1 MVKKTRK
8 SLIHLKS
15 SVSGKIPTAEQLNY
29 GEIAINYAKDSEA
42 IFFKNS
48 ENNVVEVK
56 TNSAVVE
63 ELNTKQDKTD
73 NALATTAKTV
83 TGAINEIN
91 TKVSNIPTVNDPKVS
106 IKMNGVEKGSFT
118 LNQASA
124 GEVDLGTVLT
134 EHQSL
139 KTINGETITGSG
151 DISVKGDTVK
161 CRIDQST
168 MVSGGDGTQ
177 ENPYVFKM
185 SLEDVKKY
193 KDCDFVEIY
202 DSSSNTSV
210 YSFYRTMTGIFYTP
224 FIPDVYSGCLAGAF
238 IGDESPTAEQI
249 GFAFYSLHIS
259 DEVESGGTALVS
271 SRAVYYALQAKQD
284 KLTSGTNIKTINS
297 QSLLGSGDITIKSES
312 DVVKC
317 RINITSQTKNENNS
331 IFYKLPLA
339 DVLKYKEK
347 CDIVE
352 IYGELENGSI
362 EVQFELFRTYTGY
375 FCSPLM
381 PGGGDG
387 MAFGAF
393 NGNSSTTD
401 ENEIGFNFIS
411 FSFADVPLESN
422 NGSLIASGTVYTAL
436 QAKQDKL
443 TSGTNIKTIN
453 NQSIL
458 GSGNVDI
465 SAPIYVVPMIMS
477 TDGYPIPD
485 SSKIDTNKLSVYMKS
500 GYTVIGKPVDSSAPI
515 VSFITGN
522 NGYHYHYF
530 DEKKGMM
537 VIRVYGNN
545 LSQHEIEYN
554 YQFAAPQDS
563 GSTGV
568 CGGVPV
574 PTYDDKEKFLKG
586 DGTWSEVKTI
596 DGESLIGSGDI
607 KIKNNDYY
615 LPVSAF
621 SGQTAVTQD
630 VLDAI
635 VDVRNSQGRK
645 HLYIYDES
653 KTKGAVAE
661 ASVANYAGEWRYFV
675 SWMAHYG
682 FARNTIWVY
691 LIEPSTKAVTD
702 QSFSLEKFIGA
713 TTSAS
718 GREGIIPAPTTADT
732 KSFLCGNGKWEKV
745 SGGSSAFNVGPL
757 INDGSGKIT
766 EANYNALK
774 QHIQNGDAL
783 YYAHSDESETWT
795 TNVSATIVSGGTT
808 AETICLFL
816 DDSMSVSGW
825 DPSKALSSFHTTYT
839 ANMGM
844 IYQIKKSDL
853 SADLGGYIYHQPM
866 LQNGVNIKKINGQDL
881 ILGTPDMNGEANLEI
896 ASTFPLD
903 PNNFKFSEL
912 VEATLSYKTIVL
924 KNFLYFSYSQS
935 LAAMPL
941 TADGAEA
948 TTVSDTK
955 SVYCTFMYLNT
966 MNNKPYANTFGIKFT
981 GDNKW
986 EEVPNTSG
994 PLMYN
999 SDYKVDTSMSDT
1011 STNPVQNKVIK
1022 AYIDELVGNLTAQ
1035 LAQI

>member
-106 IKMNGVEKGSFT
+106 IKMNGAEKGSFT

-139 KTINGETITGSG
+139 KTINGETITGSGDISVKGDAVKCRIRLSARVPDVGDGSINNPWFFKLPLADVKKYTKECDIVEIYEPEYENTQEYITYSLYRTFTGYFCSAFEPSGSGYFVGLFNGDDTSAENKIGFAFGMVQTAAEVESDNDGPVSSKAVYNALQTKQDKLTSGTNIKTINNQSLLGSG

-210 YSFYRTMTGIFYTP
+210 YSFYRIMTGIFYTP

-238 IGDESPTAEQI
+238 IGDESSTAEQI
-249 GFAFYSLHIS
+249 GFAFYSLHIL
-259 DEVESGGTALVS
+259 DEVESGDTALVS
-271 SRAVYYALQAKQD
+271 SRAVYNALQ
-284 KLTSGTNIKTINS
+284 T
-297 QSLLGSGDITIKSES
+297 
-312 DVVKC
+312 
-317 RINITSQTKNENNS
+317 
-331 IFYKLPLA
+331 
-339 DVLKYKEK
+339 
-347 CDIVE
+347 
-352 IYGELENGSI
+352 
-362 EVQFELFRTYTGY
+362 
-375 FCSPLM
+375 
-381 PGGGDG
+381 
-387 MAFGAF
+387 
-393 NGNSSTTD
+393 
-401 ENEIGFNFIS
+401 
-411 FSFADVPLESN
+411 
-422 NGSLIASGTVYTAL
+422 
-436 QAKQDKL
+436 KQDKL

-574 PTYDDKEKFLKG
+574 PTYDDKEKMLKG

-635 VDVRNSQGRK
+635 VDVRNSQGKK

-653 KTKGAVAE
+653 TVLGAVAE
-661 ASVANYAGEWRYFV
+661 ASVANWSGTFRYFV
-675 SWMAHYG
+675 SWMAYYG
-682 FARNTIWVY
+682 SGYNTIWAY
-691 LIEPSTKAVTD
+691 QINSSSKKITES
-702 QSFSLEKFIGA
+702 SFNCASFRGA

-718 GREGIIPAPTTADT
+718 GRQGMVPAPTTADT
-732 KSFLCGNGKWEKV
+732 ESFLCGNGEWKKI
-745 SGGSSAFNVGPL
+745 SGGSSAP
-757 INDGSGKIT
+757 SIT
-766 EANYNALK
+766 
-774 QHIQNGDAL
+774 I
-783 YYAHSDESETWT
+783 
-795 TNVSATIVSGGTT
+795 
-808 AETICLFL
+808 
-816 DDSMSVSGW
+816 
-825 DPSKALSSFHTTYT
+825 
-839 ANMGM
+839 
-844 IYQIKKSDL
+844 
-853 SADLGGYIYHQPM
+853 
-866 LQNGVNIKKINGQDL
+866 
-881 ILGTPDMNGEANLEI
+881 
-896 ASTFPLD
+896 
-903 PNNFKFSEL
+903 
-912 VEATLSYKTIVL
+912 
-924 KNFLYFSYSQS
+924 
-935 LAAMPL
+935 
-941 TADGAEA
+941 
-948 TTVSDTK
+948 
-955 SVYCTFMYLNT
+955 
-966 MNNKPYANTFGIKFT
+966 
-981 GDNKW
+981 
-986 EEVPNTSG
+986 
-994 PLMYN
+994 
-999 SDYKVDTSMSDT
+999 DTSMSDT
-1011 STNPVQNKVIK
+1011 SINPVQNKVIK
-1022 AYIDELVGNLTAQ
+1022 AYIDGLVGNLAAR

>member
-106 IKMNGVEKGSFT
+106 IKMNGTEKGSFT

-124 GEVDLGTVLT
+124 GEVDLGTVIT
-134 EHQSL
+134 AHQDISGKVDKTLNAKAFEAITIRTTNSAEDKAANVAAIKAYVDNL
-139 KTINGETITGSG
+139 KTLGVDTTKILSIPVRMDIDTTGNLMYR
-151 DISVKGDTVK
+151 DIGNYFSLTG
-161 CRIDQST
+161 
-168 MVSGGDGTQ
+168 MVFGPNDLKIAYVDIGNDGHYSEFLKVYDDEQLKT
-177 ENPYVFKM
+177 
-185 SLEDVKKY
+185 SR
-193 KDCDFVEIY
+193 KD
-202 DSSSNTSV
+202 
-210 YSFYRTMTGIFYTP
+210 
-224 FIPDVYSGCLAGAF
+224 
-238 IGDESPTAEQI
+238 
-249 GFAFYSLHIS
+249 
-259 DEVESGGTALVS
+259 LVS
-271 SRAVYYALQAKQD
+271 AINEVNSLAKKKQD
-284 KLTSGTNIKTINS
+284 
-297 QSLLGSGDITIKSES
+297 
-312 DVVKC
+312 
-317 RINITSQTKNENNS
+317 
-331 IFYKLPLA
+331 A
-339 DVLKYKEK
+339 
-347 CDIVE
+347 
-352 IYGELENGSI
+352 
-362 EVQFELFRTYTGY
+362 
-375 FCSPLM
+375 
-381 PGGGDG
+381 
-387 MAFGAF
+387 
-393 NGNSSTTD
+393 
-401 ENEIGFNFIS
+401 
-411 FSFADVPLESN
+411 
-422 NGSLIASGTVYTAL
+422 
-436 QAKQDKL
+436 L

-465 SAPIYVVPMIMS
+465 SSPIYVVPMIMS

-574 PTYDDKEKFLKG
+574 PTYDDKEKMLKG

-645 HLYIYDES
+645 HLYIYDE
-653 KTKGAVAE
+653 TTAVGAVAE
-661 ASVANYAGEWRYFV
+661 ASVANWFGTYEYFV
-675 SWMAHYG
+675 SWMAYYG
-682 FARNTIWVY
+682 DGYNTIWAY
-691 LIEPSTKAVTD
+691 EIIGRSKGITD
-702 QSFSLEKFIGA
+702 VSFMVNKFKGA
-713 TTSAS
+713 TTHGS
-718 GREGIIPAPTTADT
+718 GHEGIVPAPTTADT
-732 KSFLCGNGKWEKV
+732 ESFLCGNGKWEKI

-757 INDGSGKIT
+757 VYNSTSSGKIT

-795 TNVSATIVSGGTT
+795 SNVSATIVSGGTT

-866 LQNGVNIKKINGQDL
+866 LQNGMNITKINGQDL
-881 ILGTPDMNGEANLEI
+881 ILDTPDMNGEANLEI
-896 ASTFPLD
+896 SGTFPLD

-1022 AYIDELVGNLTAQ
+1022 AYIDGLVGNVAAQ

>member
-106 IKMNGVEKGSFT
+106 IKMNGAEKGSFT

-224 FIPDVYSGCLAGAF
+224 FIPDVHSGCLAGAF
-238 IGDESPTAEQI
+238 IGDELSTAEQI

-271 SRAVYYALQAKQD
+271 SRAVYY
-284 KLTSGTNIKTINS
+284 
-297 QSLLGSGDITIKSES
+297 
-312 DVVKC
+312 
-317 RINITSQTKNENNS
+317 
-331 IFYKLPLA
+331 
-339 DVLKYKEK
+339 
-347 CDIVE
+347 
-352 IYGELENGSI
+352 
-362 EVQFELFRTYTGY
+362 
-375 FCSPLM
+375 
-381 PGGGDG
+381 
-387 MAFGAF
+387 
-393 NGNSSTTD
+393 
-401 ENEIGFNFIS
+401 
-411 FSFADVPLESN
+411 
-422 NGSLIASGTVYTAL
+422 AL

-485 SSKIDTNKLSVYMKS
+485 SSKIDTNKLSIYMKS

-574 PTYDDKEKFLKG
+574 PTYDDKEKMLKG

-645 HLYIYDES
+645 HLYIYDE
-653 KTKGAVAE
+653 TTAVGAVAE
-661 ASVANYAGEWRYFV
+661 ASVANWFGTYEYFV
-675 SWMAHYG
+675 SWMAYYG
-682 FARNTIWVY
+682 DGYNTIWAY
-691 LIEPSTKAVTD
+691 EIIGRSKGITD
-702 QSFSLEKFIGA
+702 VSFMVNKFKGA
-713 TTSAS
+713 TTHGS
-718 GREGIIPAPTTADT
+718 GHEGIVPAPTTADT
-732 KSFLCGNGKWEKV
+732 ESFLCGNGKWEKI
-745 SGGSSAFNVGPL
+745 SGGSSAFNVG
-757 INDGSGKIT
+757 
-766 EANYNALK
+766 
-774 QHIQNGDAL
+774 
-783 YYAHSDESETWT
+783 
-795 TNVSATIVSGGTT
+795 
-808 AETICLFL
+808 
-816 DDSMSVSGW
+816 
-825 DPSKALSSFHTTYT
+825 
-839 ANMGM
+839 
-844 IYQIKKSDL
+844 
-853 SADLGGYIYHQPM
+853 
-866 LQNGVNIKKINGQDL
+866 
-881 ILGTPDMNGEANLEI
+881 
-896 ASTFPLD
+896 TFVLD
-903 PNNFKFSEL
+903 PNNYKFSEL
-912 VEATLSYKTIVL
+912 VDAVFANKIIMLKDFLFFSHAYSVIAAPMDGDGSIV
-924 KNFLYFSYSQS
+924 
-935 LAAMPL
+935 
-941 TADGAEA
+941 
-948 TTVSDTK
+948 TTVAETK
-955 SVYCTFMYLNT
+955 DVYCAFIYIGATQGGQVT
-966 MNNKPYANTFGIKFT
+966 QVTAIKFT
-981 GDNKW
+981 GDNTW
-986 EEVPNTSG
+986 TAVPNSAGQLLCT
-994 PLMYN
+994 N
-999 SDYKVDTSMSDT
+999 DYKVDTSMSDT

-1022 AYIDELVGNLTAQ
+1022 AYIEGLVGNVAAQ

>member
-106 IKMNGVEKGSFT
+106 IKMNGAEKGSFT

-151 DISVKGDTVK
+151 DISVKG
-161 CRIDQST
+161 
-168 MVSGGDGTQ
+168 
-177 ENPYVFKM
+177 
-185 SLEDVKKY
+185 
-193 KDCDFVEIY
+193 
-202 DSSSNTSV
+202 
-210 YSFYRTMTGIFYTP
+210 
-224 FIPDVYSGCLAGAF
+224 
-238 IGDESPTAEQI
+238 
-249 GFAFYSLHIS
+249 
-259 DEVESGGTALVS
+259 
-271 SRAVYYALQAKQD
+271 
-284 KLTSGTNIKTINS
+284 
-297 QSLLGSGDITIKSES
+297 

-381 PGGGDG
+381 PGGGDS
-387 MAFGAF
+387 MAFGVF
-393 NGNSSTTD
+393 NGDSSTTD

-443 TSGTNIKTIN
+443 TSGTNI
-453 NQSIL
+453 
-458 GSGNVDI
+458 
-465 SAPIYVVPMIMS
+465 
-477 TDGYPIPD
+477 
-485 SSKIDTNKLSVYMKS
+485 
-500 GYTVIGKPVDSSAPI
+500 
-515 VSFITGN
+515 
-522 NGYHYHYF
+522 
-530 DEKKGMM
+530 
-537 VIRVYGNN
+537 
-545 LSQHEIEYN
+545 
-554 YQFAAPQDS
+554 
-563 GSTGV
+563 
-568 CGGVPV
+568 
-574 PTYDDKEKFLKG
+574 
-586 DGTWSEVKTI
+586 KTI

-653 KTKGAVAE
+653 KIKGAVAE

-675 SWMAHYG
+675 SWMAYYN

-691 LIEPSTKAVTD
+691 SIEPSTKAVTD

-718 GREGIIPAPTTADT
+718 GKEGIIPAPTTADT
-732 KSFLCGNGKWEKV
+732 ESFLCGNGKWEKV

-757 INDGSGKIT
+757 VNDGNGKIT

-783 YYAHSDESETWT
+783 YYAYSDEST
-795 TNVSATIVSGGTT
+795 TYTSSVSATIVSGGTT
-808 AETICLFL
+808 AETICLFV
-816 DDSMSVSGW
+816 DDSMSATGW
-825 DPSKALSSFHTTYT
+825 DPSEALSSFHTTYT
-839 ANMGM
+839 ANLGI

-866 LQNGVNIKKINGQDL
+866 LQNGMNITKINGQDL
-881 ILGTPDMNGEANLEI
+881 ILNTPDMNGEANLEI

-924 KNFLYFSYSQS
+924 KNFLYFSHLQS
-935 LAAMPL
+935 LVAMPL
-941 TADGAEA
+941 TANGAEA

-955 SVYCTFMYLNT
+955 FVYCTFMNLNPGD
-966 MNNKPYANTFGIKFT
+966 NKPDASTFGIKFT

-994 PLMYN
+994 QLMYN

-1022 AYIDELVGNLTAQ
+1022 AYIDELVGNVAAQ

>member
-151 DISVKGDTVK
+151 DI
-161 CRIDQST
+161 
-168 MVSGGDGTQ
+168 
-177 ENPYVFKM
+177 
-185 SLEDVKKY
+185 
-193 KDCDFVEIY
+193 
-202 DSSSNTSV
+202 
-210 YSFYRTMTGIFYTP
+210 
-224 FIPDVYSGCLAGAF
+224 
-238 IGDESPTAEQI
+238 
-249 GFAFYSLHIS
+249 
-259 DEVESGGTALVS
+259 
-271 SRAVYYALQAKQD
+271 
-284 KLTSGTNIKTINS
+284 
-297 QSLLGSGDITIKSES
+297 TIKSES

-387 MAFGAF
+387 MAFGMF
-393 NGNSSTTD
+393 NGDSSTTN

-411 FSFADVPLESN
+411 FFFADVPLESN

-443 TSGTNIKTIN
+443 TSGTNI
-453 NQSIL
+453 
-458 GSGNVDI
+458 
-465 SAPIYVVPMIMS
+465 
-477 TDGYPIPD
+477 
-485 SSKIDTNKLSVYMKS
+485 
-500 GYTVIGKPVDSSAPI
+500 
-515 VSFITGN
+515 
-522 NGYHYHYF
+522 
-530 DEKKGMM
+530 
-537 VIRVYGNN
+537 
-545 LSQHEIEYN
+545 
-554 YQFAAPQDS
+554 
-563 GSTGV
+563 
-568 CGGVPV
+568 
-574 PTYDDKEKFLKG
+574 
-586 DGTWSEVKTI
+586 KTI

-635 VDVRNSQGRK
+635 ADVRDSQGKK

-653 KTKGAVAE
+653 ADLGAVAE
-661 ASVANYAGEWRYFV
+661 ASVANFFGELRYYV
-675 SWMAHYG
+675 SWMSYYG
-682 FARNTIWVY
+682 DNYNTIWAYKINSGSKKITDVSFR
-691 LIEPSTKAVTD
+691 LSSFNGSTA
-702 QSFSLEKFIGA
+702 
-713 TTSAS
+713 SAS
-718 GREGIIPAPTTADT
+718 GRQGMVPAPTTADT
-732 KSFLCGNGKWEKV
+732 ESFLCGNGKWEKV

-757 INDGSGKIT
+757 VYNSTISGKIT

-795 TNVSATIVSGGTT
+795 SNVSATIVSGGTT

-825 DPSKALSSFHTTYT
+825 DPSKALSSFYTTYT
-839 ANMGM
+839 ANKGV
-844 IYQIKKSDL
+844 IYQVKKSDL

-866 LQNGVNIKKINGQDL
+866 LQNGVNITKINGQDL
-881 ILGTPDMNGEANLEI
+881 ILDTPDMNGEANLEI

-924 KNFLYFSYSQS
+924 KDFLYFSHLQS
-935 LAAMPL
+935 LVAMPL
-941 TADGAEA
+941 TANGAEA

-955 SVYCTFMYLNT
+955 FVYCTFMNLNPGD
-966 MNNKPYANTFGIKFT
+966 NKPDASTFGIKFT

-994 PLMYN
+994 QLMYN

-1022 AYIDELVGNLTAQ
+1022 AYIDELVGNVAAQ

>member
-151 DISVKGDTVK
+151 DI
-161 CRIDQST
+161 
-168 MVSGGDGTQ
+168 
-177 ENPYVFKM
+177 
-185 SLEDVKKY
+185 
-193 KDCDFVEIY
+193 
-202 DSSSNTSV
+202 
-210 YSFYRTMTGIFYTP
+210 
-224 FIPDVYSGCLAGAF
+224 
-238 IGDESPTAEQI
+238 
-249 GFAFYSLHIS
+249 
-259 DEVESGGTALVS
+259 
-271 SRAVYYALQAKQD
+271 
-284 KLTSGTNIKTINS
+284 
-297 QSLLGSGDITIKSES
+297 TIKSES

-387 MAFGAF
+387 MAFGVF
-393 NGNSSTTD
+393 NGDSSTTN

-411 FSFADVPLESN
+411 FFFADVPLESN

-574 PTYDDKEKFLKG
+574 PTYDDKEKMLKG

-645 HLYIYDES
+645 HLYIYDE
-653 KTKGAVAE
+653 TTAVGAVAE
-661 ASVANYAGEWRYFV
+661 ASVANWFGTHEYFV
-675 SWMAHYG
+675 SWMAYYG
-682 FARNTIWVY
+682 DGYNTIWAYEIIGRSKGIKDVSFR
-691 LIEPSTKAVTD
+691 LSSFEGSTA
-702 QSFSLEKFIGA
+702 
-713 TTSAS
+713 SAS
-718 GREGIIPAPTTADT
+718 GRQGMVPAPTTADT
-732 KSFLCGNGKWEKV
+732 ESVLCGNGEWKKI

-757 INDGSGKIT
+757 INDGNGKIT

-783 YYAHSDESETWT
+783 YYAHSDEST
-795 TNVSATIVSGGTT
+795 TYTSNVSATIVSGGTT
-808 AETICLFL
+808 AETICLFV
-816 DDSMSVSGW
+816 DDSMSAPGW

-839 ANMGM
+839 ANEGI
-844 IYQIKKSDL
+844 IYQIKKSNL

-866 LQNGVNIKKINGQDL
+866 LRNGVNIKKINGQDL

-896 ASTFPLD
+896 SGTFVLD
-903 PNNFKFSEL
+903 PNNYKFSEL

>member
-91 TKVSNIPTVNDPKVS
+91 TKVSNIPTVNNPKVS
-106 IKMNGVEKGSFT
+106 IKMNGAEKGSFT

-210 YSFYRTMTGIFYTP
+210 YSFYRTLTGIFYTP
-224 FIPDVYSGCLAGAF
+224 FIPDVSAGCLAGAF
-238 IGDESPTAEQI
+238 IGDETSTAEQI

-259 DEVESGGTALVS
+259 DEVESGDTALVS
-271 SRAVYYALQAKQD
+271 SRAVYYALQ
-284 KLTSGTNIKTINS
+284 T
-297 QSLLGSGDITIKSES
+297 
-312 DVVKC
+312 
-317 RINITSQTKNENNS
+317 
-331 IFYKLPLA
+331 
-339 DVLKYKEK
+339 
-347 CDIVE
+347 
-352 IYGELENGSI
+352 
-362 EVQFELFRTYTGY
+362 
-375 FCSPLM
+375 
-381 PGGGDG
+381 
-387 MAFGAF
+387 
-393 NGNSSTTD
+393 
-401 ENEIGFNFIS
+401 
-411 FSFADVPLESN
+411 
-422 NGSLIASGTVYTAL
+422 
-436 QAKQDKL
+436 KQDKL

-554 YQFAAPQDS
+554 YQFAAPQNS

-825 DPSKALSSFHTTYT
+825 DPSKALSSFDTTYT
-839 ANMGM
+839 ANLGM

-866 LQNGVNIKKINGQDL
+866 LQNGMNIKKINGQDL
-881 ILGTPDMNGEANLEI
+881 ILGTPDMNGGANLEI
-896 ASTFPLD
+896 SGTFPLD

>member
-91 TKVSNIPTVNDPKVS
+91 TKVNNIPTVNDPKVS
-106 IKMNGVEKGSFT
+106 IKMNGAEKGSFT

-202 DSSSNTSV
+202 DSLSNTSV

-224 FIPDVYSGCLAGAF
+224 FIPEVNGGCLGGTF
-238 IGDESPTAEQI
+238 IGNESSTAEQI

-259 DEVESGGTALVS
+259 DEVESSGTAPVS
-271 SRAVYYALQAKQD
+271 SQAVYYALQ
-284 KLTSGTNIKTINS
+284 T
-297 QSLLGSGDITIKSES
+297 
-312 DVVKC
+312 
-317 RINITSQTKNENNS
+317 
-331 IFYKLPLA
+331 
-339 DVLKYKEK
+339 
-347 CDIVE
+347 
-352 IYGELENGSI
+352 
-362 EVQFELFRTYTGY
+362 
-375 FCSPLM
+375 
-381 PGGGDG
+381 
-387 MAFGAF
+387 
-393 NGNSSTTD
+393 
-401 ENEIGFNFIS
+401 
-411 FSFADVPLESN
+411 
-422 NGSLIASGTVYTAL
+422 
-436 QAKQDKL
+436 KQDKL

-485 SSKIDTNKLSVYMKS
+485 SSKIDTNKLSIYMKS

-574 PTYDDKEKFLKG
+574 PTYDDKEKMLKG

-645 HLYIYDES
+645 HLYIYDE
-653 KTKGAVAE
+653 KTAVGAVAE
-661 ASVANYAGEWRYFV
+661 ASVANWFGTYEYFV
-675 SWMAHYG
+675 SWMAYYG
-682 FARNTIWVY
+682 DGYNTIWAY
-691 LIEPSTKAVTD
+691 EIIGRSKGITD
-702 QSFSLEKFIGA
+702 VSFMINKFKGA
-713 TTSAS
+713 TTYGS
-718 GREGIIPAPTTADT
+718 GHEGIVPAPTTADT
-732 KSFLCGNGKWEKV
+732 ESFLCGNGKWEKI

-757 INDGSGKIT
+757 VDNSTSSGKIT

-783 YYAHSDESETWT
+783 YYAHSDESETCT
-795 TNVSATIVSGGTT
+795 SNVSATIVSGGTT

-866 LQNGVNIKKINGQDL
+866 LQNGMNIKKINGQDL
-881 ILGTPDMNGEANLEI
+881 ILGTPDMKGEANLEI
-896 ASTFPLD
+896 SGTFVLD
-903 PNNFKFSEL
+903 PNNYKFSEL
-912 VEATLSYKTIVL
+912 VDAVFANKIIMLKDFLFFSHAYSVIAAPMDGDGSIV
-924 KNFLYFSYSQS
+924 
-935 LAAMPL
+935 
-941 TADGAEA
+941 
-948 TTVSDTK
+948 TTVAETK
-955 SVYCTFMYLNT
+955 DVYCAFIYIGATQGGQVT
-966 MNNKPYANTFGIKFT
+966 QVTAIKFT
-981 GDNKW
+981 GDNTW
-986 EEVPNTSG
+986 TAVPNSAGQLLCT
-994 PLMYN
+994 N
-999 SDYKVDTSMSDT
+999 DYKVDTSMSDT
-1011 STNPVQNKVIK
+1011 SINPVQNKVIK
-1022 AYIDELVGNLTAQ
+1022 AYIDGLVGNLAAQ

>member
-238 IGDESPTAEQI
+238 IGDESSTAEQI

-259 DEVESGGTALVS
+259 DEVESGDTALVS
-271 SRAVYYALQAKQD
+271 SRAVYY
-284 KLTSGTNIKTINS
+284 
-297 QSLLGSGDITIKSES
+297 
-312 DVVKC
+312 
-317 RINITSQTKNENNS
+317 
-331 IFYKLPLA
+331 
-339 DVLKYKEK
+339 
-347 CDIVE
+347 
-352 IYGELENGSI
+352 
-362 EVQFELFRTYTGY
+362 
-375 FCSPLM
+375 
-381 PGGGDG
+381 
-387 MAFGAF
+387 
-393 NGNSSTTD
+393 
-401 ENEIGFNFIS
+401 
-411 FSFADVPLESN
+411 
-422 NGSLIASGTVYTAL
+422 AL

-485 SSKIDTNKLSVYMKS
+485 SSKIDTNKLSIYMKS

-574 PTYDDKEKFLKG
+574 PTYDDKEKMLKG

-635 VDVRNSQGRK
+635 ADVRDSQGKK

-653 KTKGAVAE
+653 AALGAVAE
-661 ASVANYAGEWRYFV
+661 ASVANFFGKLSYYV
-675 SWMAHYG
+675 SWMSYYG
-682 FARNTIWVY
+682 DYYNTIWAYKINSGSKEITDVSFR
-691 LIEPSTKAVTD
+691 LSSFNGSTA
-702 QSFSLEKFIGA
+702 
-713 TTSAS
+713 SAS
-718 GREGIIPAPTTADT
+718 GRQGMVPAPTTADT
-732 KSFLCGNGKWEKV
+732 ESFLCGNGKWEKI
-745 SGGSSAFNVGPL
+745 SGGSSAFNVG
-757 INDGSGKIT
+757 
-766 EANYNALK
+766 
-774 QHIQNGDAL
+774 
-783 YYAHSDESETWT
+783 
-795 TNVSATIVSGGTT
+795 
-808 AETICLFL
+808 
-816 DDSMSVSGW
+816 
-825 DPSKALSSFHTTYT
+825 
-839 ANMGM
+839 
-844 IYQIKKSDL
+844 
-853 SADLGGYIYHQPM
+853 
-866 LQNGVNIKKINGQDL
+866 
-881 ILGTPDMNGEANLEI
+881 
-896 ASTFPLD
+896 TFVLD
-903 PNNFKFSEL
+903 PNNYKFSEL
-912 VEATLSYKTIVL
+912 VDAVFANKIIMLKDFLFFSHAYSVIAAPMDGDGSIV
-924 KNFLYFSYSQS
+924 
-935 LAAMPL
+935 
-941 TADGAEA
+941 
-948 TTVSDTK
+948 TTVAETK
-955 SVYCTFMYLNT
+955 DVYCAFIYIGATQGGQVT
-966 MNNKPYANTFGIKFT
+966 QVTAIKFT
-981 GDNKW
+981 GDNTW
-986 EEVPNTSG
+986 TAVPNSAGQLLCT
-994 PLMYN
+994 N
-999 SDYKVDTSMSDT
+999 DYKVDTSMSDT
-1011 STNPVQNKVIK
+1011 SINPVQNKVIK
-1022 AYIDELVGNLTAQ
+1022 AYIDGLVGNVAAQ

>member
-106 IKMNGVEKGSFT
+106 IKMNGTEKGSFT

-151 DISVKGDTVK
+151 DISVKGDAVK
-161 CRIDQST
+161 CRIYSSAKVPD
-168 MVSGGDGTQ
+168 VGDGSIN
-177 ENPYVFKM
+177 NPWF
-185 SLEDVKKY
+185 
-193 KDCDFVEIY
+193 F
-202 DSSSNTSV
+202 
-210 YSFYRTMTGIFYTP
+210 
-224 FIPDVYSGCLAGAF
+224 
-238 IGDESPTAEQI
+238 
-249 GFAFYSLHIS
+249 
-259 DEVESGGTALVS
+259 
-271 SRAVYYALQAKQD
+271 
-284 KLTSGTNIKTINS
+284 
-297 QSLLGSGDITIKSES
+297 
-312 DVVKC
+312 
-317 RINITSQTKNENNS
+317 
-331 IFYKLPLA
+331 KLPLA
-339 DVLKYKEK
+339 DVKKYMEE

-352 IYGELENGSI
+352 IYEPKYEGTKEYPTYSLY
-362 EVQFELFRTYTGY
+362 RTFTGY
-375 FCSPLM
+375 FCSAFDPL
-381 PGGGDG
+381 GSGYFVGL
-387 MAFGAF
+387 F
-393 NGNSSTTD
+393 NGDDTSA
-401 ENEIGFNFIS
+401 ENEIGFAFGMVQT
-411 FSFADVPLESN
+411 AAEVESN
-422 NGSLIASGTVYTAL
+422 NDGPVSSKAVYNAL
-436 QAKQDKL
+436 QTKQDKL

-485 SSKIDTNKLSVYMKS
+485 SSKIDTNKLSIYMKS

-574 PTYDDKEKFLKG
+574 PTYDDKEKMLKG

-635 VDVRNSQGRK
+635 ADVRDSQGKK
-645 HLYIYDES
+645 HLYIYDEE
-653 KTKGAVAE
+653 TAVGAVAE
-661 ASVANYAGEWRYFV
+661 ASVANFLGKVIYYV
-675 SWMAHYG
+675 SWMSYYG
-682 FARNTIWVY
+682 NYYNTIWAYQINSGSKKIKDVSFR
-691 LIEPSTKAVTD
+691 LSSFEGSTA
-702 QSFSLEKFIGA
+702 
-713 TTSAS
+713 SAS
-718 GREGIIPAPTTADT
+718 GKQGMVPASRYRVIP
-732 KSFLCGNGKWEKV
+732 LRKW
-745 SGGSSAFNVGPL
+745 
-757 INDGSGKIT
+757 
-766 EANYNALK
+766 
-774 QHIQNGDAL
+774 
-783 YYAHSDESETWT
+783 
-795 TNVSATIVSGGTT
+795 
-808 AETICLFL
+808 
-816 DDSMSVSGW
+816 
-825 DPSKALSSFHTTYT
+825 
-839 ANMGM
+839 
-844 IYQIKKSDL
+844 
-853 SADLGGYIYHQPM
+853 
-866 LQNGVNIKKINGQDL
+866 
-881 ILGTPDMNGEANLEI
+881 
-896 ASTFPLD
+896 
-903 PNNFKFSEL
+903 
-912 VEATLSYKTIVL
+912 
-924 KNFLYFSYSQS
+924 
-935 LAAMPL
+935 
-941 TADGAEA
+941 
-948 TTVSDTK
+948 
-955 SVYCTFMYLNT
+955 
-966 MNNKPYANTFGIKFT
+966 
-981 GDNKW
+981 
-986 EEVPNTSG
+986 
-994 PLMYN
+994 
-999 SDYKVDTSMSDT
+999 
-1011 STNPVQNKVIK
+1011 
-1022 AYIDELVGNLTAQ
+1022 
-1035 LAQI
+1035 

>member
-91 TKVSNIPTVNDPKVS
+91 TKVSNIPTVNNPKVS
-106 IKMNGVEKGSFT
+106 IKMNGAEKGSFT

-210 YSFYRTMTGIFYTP
+210 YSFYRTLTGIFYTP
-224 FIPDVYSGCLAGAF
+224 FIPDVSAGCLAGAF
-238 IGDESPTAEQI
+238 IGDETSTAEQI
-249 GFAFYSLHIS
+249 GFAFYSLHIL
-259 DEVESGGTALVS
+259 DEVESGDTALVS
-271 SRAVYYALQAKQD
+271 SQAVY
-284 KLTSGTNIKTINS
+284 N
-297 QSLLGSGDITIKSES
+297 
-312 DVVKC
+312 
-317 RINITSQTKNENNS
+317 
-331 IFYKLPLA
+331 
-339 DVLKYKEK
+339 
-347 CDIVE
+347 
-352 IYGELENGSI
+352 
-362 EVQFELFRTYTGY
+362 
-375 FCSPLM
+375 
-381 PGGGDG
+381 
-387 MAFGAF
+387 
-393 NGNSSTTD
+393 
-401 ENEIGFNFIS
+401 
-411 FSFADVPLESN
+411 
-422 NGSLIASGTVYTAL
+422 AL

-596 DGESLIGSGDI
+596 D
-607 KIKNNDYY
+607 NDYY

-635 VDVRNSQGRK
+635 VDVRNSQGKK
-645 HLYIYDES
+645 HLYIYDEN
-653 KTKGAVAE
+653 TTVGAVAE
-661 ASVANYAGEWRYFV
+661 ASVANWSGTFRYFV
-675 SWMAHYG
+675 SWMAYYG
-682 FARNTIWVY
+682 SGYNTIWAY
-691 LIEPSTKAVTD
+691 QINSSSKKITES
-702 QSFSLEKFIGA
+702 SFNCASFKGA

-718 GREGIIPAPTTADT
+718 GRQGMVPAPTTADT
-732 KSFLCGNGKWEKV
+732 ESFLCGNGEWKKI
-745 SGGSSAFNVGPL
+745 SGGSSAP
-757 INDGSGKIT
+757 SIT
-766 EANYNALK
+766 
-774 QHIQNGDAL
+774 I
-783 YYAHSDESETWT
+783 
-795 TNVSATIVSGGTT
+795 
-808 AETICLFL
+808 
-816 DDSMSVSGW
+816 
-825 DPSKALSSFHTTYT
+825 
-839 ANMGM
+839 
-844 IYQIKKSDL
+844 
-853 SADLGGYIYHQPM
+853 
-866 LQNGVNIKKINGQDL
+866 
-881 ILGTPDMNGEANLEI
+881 
-896 ASTFPLD
+896 
-903 PNNFKFSEL
+903 
-912 VEATLSYKTIVL
+912 
-924 KNFLYFSYSQS
+924 
-935 LAAMPL
+935 
-941 TADGAEA
+941 
-948 TTVSDTK
+948 
-955 SVYCTFMYLNT
+955 
-966 MNNKPYANTFGIKFT
+966 
-981 GDNKW
+981 
-986 EEVPNTSG
+986 
-994 PLMYN
+994 
-999 SDYKVDTSMSDT
+999 DTSMSDT

-1022 AYIDELVGNLTAQ
+1022 AYIDGLVGNLAAQ
-1035 LAQI
+1035 LARI

>member
-106 IKMNGVEKGSFT
+106 IKMNGTEKGSFT

-124 GEVDLGTVLT
+124 GEVDLGTVIT
-134 EHQSL
+134 AHQDISGKVDKTLNAKAFEAITIRTTNSAEDKAANVAAIKAYVDNL
-139 KTINGETITGSG
+139 KTLGVDTTKILSIPVRMDIDTTGNLMYR
-151 DISVKGDTVK
+151 DIGNYFSLTG
-161 CRIDQST
+161 
-168 MVSGGDGTQ
+168 MVFGPNDLKIAYVDIGNDGHYSEFLKVYDDEQLKT
-177 ENPYVFKM
+177 
-185 SLEDVKKY
+185 SR
-193 KDCDFVEIY
+193 KD
-202 DSSSNTSV
+202 
-210 YSFYRTMTGIFYTP
+210 
-224 FIPDVYSGCLAGAF
+224 
-238 IGDESPTAEQI
+238 
-249 GFAFYSLHIS
+249 
-259 DEVESGGTALVS
+259 LVS
-271 SRAVYYALQAKQD
+271 AINEVNSLAKKKQD
-284 KLTSGTNIKTINS
+284 
-297 QSLLGSGDITIKSES
+297 
-312 DVVKC
+312 
-317 RINITSQTKNENNS
+317 
-331 IFYKLPLA
+331 A
-339 DVLKYKEK
+339 
-347 CDIVE
+347 
-352 IYGELENGSI
+352 
-362 EVQFELFRTYTGY
+362 
-375 FCSPLM
+375 
-381 PGGGDG
+381 
-387 MAFGAF
+387 
-393 NGNSSTTD
+393 
-401 ENEIGFNFIS
+401 
-411 FSFADVPLESN
+411 
-422 NGSLIASGTVYTAL
+422 
-436 QAKQDKL
+436 L

-465 SAPIYVVPMIMS
+465 SAPIYVVPMVLS
-477 TDGYPIPD
+477 TEGYPIPD

-574 PTYDDKEKFLKG
+574 PTYDDKEKMLKG

-635 VDVRNSQGRK
+635 VDVRDSQGKK

-653 KTKGAVAE
+653 AALGAVAE
-661 ASVANYAGEWRYFV
+661 ASVANFFGKLSYYV
-675 SWMAHYG
+675 SWMSYYG
-682 FARNTIWVY
+682 DYYNTIWAYKINSGSKEITDVSFR
-691 LIEPSTKAVTD
+691 LSSFNGSTA
-702 QSFSLEKFIGA
+702 
-713 TTSAS
+713 SAS
-718 GREGIIPAPTTADT
+718 GRQGMVPAPTTADT
-732 KSFLCGNGKWEKV
+732 ESFLCGNGKWEKI
-745 SGGSSAFNVGPL
+745 SGGSSAFNVG
-757 INDGSGKIT
+757 
-766 EANYNALK
+766 
-774 QHIQNGDAL
+774 
-783 YYAHSDESETWT
+783 
-795 TNVSATIVSGGTT
+795 
-808 AETICLFL
+808 
-816 DDSMSVSGW
+816 
-825 DPSKALSSFHTTYT
+825 
-839 ANMGM
+839 
-844 IYQIKKSDL
+844 
-853 SADLGGYIYHQPM
+853 
-866 LQNGVNIKKINGQDL
+866 
-881 ILGTPDMNGEANLEI
+881 
-896 ASTFPLD
+896 TFVLD
-903 PNNFKFSEL
+903 PNNYKFSEL
-912 VEATLSYKTIVL
+912 VDAVFANKIIMLKDFLFFSHAYSVIAAPMDGDGTIV
-924 KNFLYFSYSQS
+924 
-935 LAAMPL
+935 
-941 TADGAEA
+941 
-948 TTVSDTK
+948 TTVAETK
-955 SVYCTFMYLNT
+955 DVYCAFIYIGATQGGQVT
-966 MNNKPYANTFGIKFT
+966 QVTAIKFT
-981 GDNKW
+981 GDNTW
-986 EEVPNTSG
+986 TAVPNSAGQLLCT
-994 PLMYN
+994 N
-999 SDYKVDTSMSDT
+999 DYKVDTSMSDT

-1022 AYIDELVGNLTAQ
+1022 AYIDGLVGNVAAQ

>member
-1 MVKKTRK
+1 MVNKTRK

-106 IKMNGVEKGSFT
+106 IKMNGVEKGGFT

-139 KTINGETITGSG
+139 KTINGEVIT
-151 DISVKGDTVK
+151 
-161 CRIDQST
+161 
-168 MVSGGDGTQ
+168 
-177 ENPYVFKM
+177 
-185 SLEDVKKY
+185 
-193 KDCDFVEIY
+193 
-202 DSSSNTSV
+202 
-210 YSFYRTMTGIFYTP
+210 
-224 FIPDVYSGCLAGAF
+224 
-238 IGDESPTAEQI
+238 
-249 GFAFYSLHIS
+249 
-259 DEVESGGTALVS
+259 
-271 SRAVYYALQAKQD
+271 
-284 KLTSGTNIKTINS
+284 
-297 QSLLGSGDITIKSES
+297 
-312 DVVKC
+312 
-317 RINITSQTKNENNS
+317 
-331 IFYKLPLA
+331 
-339 DVLKYKEK
+339 
-347 CDIVE
+347 
-352 IYGELENGSI
+352 
-362 EVQFELFRTYTGY
+362 
-375 FCSPLM
+375 
-381 PGGGDG
+381 
-387 MAFGAF
+387 
-393 NGNSSTTD
+393 
-401 ENEIGFNFIS
+401 
-411 FSFADVPLESN
+411 
-422 NGSLIASGTVYTAL
+422 
-436 QAKQDKL
+436 
-443 TSGTNIKTIN
+443 
-453 NQSIL
+453 

-485 SSKIDTNKLSVYMKS
+485 TSKIDTNKLSAYMKS

-574 PTYDDKEKFLKG
+574 PTYDDKEKMLKG

-596 DGESLIGSGDI
+596 DGESLLGAGDI

-630 VLDAI
+630 VVDAI
-635 VDVRNSQGRK
+635 GDVRNSQGKK

-653 KTKGAVAE
+653 KSQGAVAE
-661 ASVANYAGEWRYFV
+661 ASVGNYGGTFRYFV

-682 FARNTIWVY
+682 FVYKTIWVY
-691 LIEPSTKAVTD
+691 LINPSTKAVTD
-702 QSFSLEKFIGA
+702 QSFSLRKFIGA
-713 TTSAS
+713 TTSVS

-732 KSFLCGNGKWEKV
+732 ESFLCGNGKWEKV
-745 SGGSSAFNVGPL
+745 SGGSSAFNIGAIMMSVG
-757 INDGSGKIT
+757 NERKIT
-766 EANYNALK
+766 ETNYNTLK

-783 YYAHSDESETWT
+783 YYAYSDESETWT
-795 TNVSATIVSGGTT
+795 SNVSATIVSGGTT

-816 DDSMSVSGW
+816 DDSISVSGW
-825 DPSKALSSFHTTYT
+825 DPSKVLSSFDTTYT
-839 ANMGM
+839 TNMGM

-853 SADLGGYIYHQPM
+853 SADLGGYIYHQP
-866 LQNGVNIKKINGQDL
+866 LLLNGMNIKKINGQDL
-881 ILGTPDMNGEANLEI
+881 IPNTPDMNGKANLEI
-896 ASTFPLD
+896 TSTFPLD

-912 VEATLSYKTIVL
+912 VEAALSYRTIVL
-924 KNFLYFSYSQS
+924 KDFLQFSCLQS
-935 LAAMPL
+935 LTAMPID
-941 TADGAEA
+941 ADGALA
-948 TTVSDTK
+948 TTADTTK
-955 SVYCTFMYLNT
+955 YVYCAFLYINSMD
-966 MNNKPYANTFGIKFT
+966 NKPYASTFGMKFT

-986 EEVPNTSG
+986 EEAPNTSG
-994 PLMYN
+994 PLMHN
-999 SDYKVDTSMSDT
+999 DDYKVDTSMSDT
-1011 STNPVQNKVIK
+1011 SINPVQNKVIK
-1022 AYIDELVGNLTAQ
+1022 AYIDKLIGDIKTQ
-1035 LAQI
+1035 LANIGK

>member
-48 ENNVVEVK
+48 ENNIVEVK

-63 ELNTKQDKTD
+63 ELNTKQDKAD
-73 NALATTAKTV
+73 NALVTTAKTV

-91 TKVSNIPTVNDPKVS
+91 TKVSNIPTVNNPKVS
-106 IKMNGVEKGSFT
+106 IKMNGAEKGSFT

-210 YSFYRTMTGIFYTP
+210 YSFYRTLTGIFYTP
-224 FIPDVYSGCLAGAF
+224 FMPDVYGGCLAGAF
-238 IGDESPTAEQI
+238 IGDETSTAEQI

-259 DEVESGGTALVS
+259 DEVESGDTALVS

-393 NGNSSTTD
+393 NGDSSTTD

-477 TDGYPIPD
+477 TDCYPIRD
-485 SSKIDTNKLSVYMKS
+485 SSKIDTNKLSAYMKS

-596 DGESLIGSGDI
+596 D
-607 KIKNNDYY
+607 NDYY

-630 VLDAI
+630 VVDAI
-635 VDVRNSQGRK
+635 ADVRDSQGKK
-645 HLYIYDES
+645 HLYIYDEE
-653 KTKGAVAE
+653 TAVGAVAE
-661 ASVANYAGEWRYFV
+661 ASVANFFGKLSYYV
-675 SWMAHYG
+675 SWMSYYG
-682 FARNTIWVY
+682 DNYNTIWAYQIYSGSKEIKDVSFR
-691 LIEPSTKAVTD
+691 LSSFTGSTA
-702 QSFSLEKFIGA
+702 
-713 TTSAS
+713 SAS
-718 GREGIIPAPTTADT
+718 GRQGMVPAPTTADT
-732 KSFLCGNGKWEKV
+732 ESFLCGNGEWKKI
-745 SGGSSAFNVGPL
+745 SGGSSAP
-757 INDGSGKIT
+757 SIT
-766 EANYNALK
+766 
-774 QHIQNGDAL
+774 I
-783 YYAHSDESETWT
+783 
-795 TNVSATIVSGGTT
+795 
-808 AETICLFL
+808 
-816 DDSMSVSGW
+816 
-825 DPSKALSSFHTTYT
+825 
-839 ANMGM
+839 
-844 IYQIKKSDL
+844 
-853 SADLGGYIYHQPM
+853 
-866 LQNGVNIKKINGQDL
+866 
-881 ILGTPDMNGEANLEI
+881 
-896 ASTFPLD
+896 
-903 PNNFKFSEL
+903 
-912 VEATLSYKTIVL
+912 
-924 KNFLYFSYSQS
+924 
-935 LAAMPL
+935 
-941 TADGAEA
+941 
-948 TTVSDTK
+948 
-955 SVYCTFMYLNT
+955 
-966 MNNKPYANTFGIKFT
+966 
-981 GDNKW
+981 
-986 EEVPNTSG
+986 
-994 PLMYN
+994 
-999 SDYKVDTSMSDT
+999 DTSMSDT

-1022 AYIDELVGNLTAQ
+1022 AYIDGLVGNVAAQ

>member
-210 YSFYRTMTGIFYTP
+210 YSFYRTLTGFFYTP
-224 FIPDVYSGCLAGAF
+224 FIPDVSAGCLAGAF
-238 IGDESPTAEQI
+238 IGDETSTAEQI

-259 DEVESGGTALVS
+259 DEVESGDTALVS
-271 SRAVYYALQAKQD
+271 SRAVYY
-284 KLTSGTNIKTINS
+284 
-297 QSLLGSGDITIKSES
+297 
-312 DVVKC
+312 
-317 RINITSQTKNENNS
+317 
-331 IFYKLPLA
+331 
-339 DVLKYKEK
+339 
-347 CDIVE
+347 
-352 IYGELENGSI
+352 
-362 EVQFELFRTYTGY
+362 
-375 FCSPLM
+375 
-381 PGGGDG
+381 
-387 MAFGAF
+387 
-393 NGNSSTTD
+393 
-401 ENEIGFNFIS
+401 
-411 FSFADVPLESN
+411 
-422 NGSLIASGTVYTAL
+422 AL

-485 SSKIDTNKLSVYMKS
+485 SSKIDTNKLSIYMKS

-574 PTYDDKEKFLKG
+574 PTYDDKEKMLKG

-635 VDVRNSQGRK
+635 ADVRDSQGKK

-653 KTKGAVAE
+653 AALGAVAE
-661 ASVANYAGEWRYFV
+661 ASVANFFGKLSYYV
-675 SWMAHYG
+675 SWMSYYG
-682 FARNTIWVY
+682 DYYNTIWAYKINSGSKEITDVSFR
-691 LIEPSTKAVTD
+691 LSSFNGSTA
-702 QSFSLEKFIGA
+702 
-713 TTSAS
+713 SAS
-718 GREGIIPAPTTADT
+718 GRQGMVPAPTTADT
-732 KSFLCGNGKWEKV
+732 ESFLCGNGKWEKI
-745 SGGSSAFNVGPL
+745 SGGSSAFNVG
-757 INDGSGKIT
+757 
-766 EANYNALK
+766 
-774 QHIQNGDAL
+774 
-783 YYAHSDESETWT
+783 
-795 TNVSATIVSGGTT
+795 
-808 AETICLFL
+808 
-816 DDSMSVSGW
+816 
-825 DPSKALSSFHTTYT
+825 
-839 ANMGM
+839 
-844 IYQIKKSDL
+844 
-853 SADLGGYIYHQPM
+853 
-866 LQNGVNIKKINGQDL
+866 
-881 ILGTPDMNGEANLEI
+881 
-896 ASTFPLD
+896 TFVLD
-903 PNNFKFSEL
+903 PNNYKFSEL
-912 VEATLSYKTIVL
+912 VDAVFANKIIMLKDFLFFSHAYSVIAAPMDGDGSIV
-924 KNFLYFSYSQS
+924 
-935 LAAMPL
+935 
-941 TADGAEA
+941 
-948 TTVSDTK
+948 TTVAETK
-955 SVYCTFMYLNT
+955 DVYCAFIYIGATQGGQVT
-966 MNNKPYANTFGIKFT
+966 QVTAIKFT
-981 GDNKW
+981 GDNTWTVEPKSAGQLLC
-986 EEVPNTSG
+986 TD
-994 PLMYN
+994 
-999 SDYKVDTSMSDT
+999 DYKVDTSMSDT
-1011 STNPVQNKVIK
+1011 SINPVQNKVIK
-1022 AYIDELVGNLTAQ
+1022 AYIDGLVGNVAAQ

>member
-118 LNQASA
+118 LNQASV

-168 MVSGGDGTQ
+168 MVSDGDGTQ

-210 YSFYRTMTGIFYTP
+210 YSFYRTMTGTFYTP
-224 FIPDVYSGCLAGAF
+224 FNVYAGCLAGAF
-238 IGDESPTAEQI
+238 IGDETSTAEQI

-259 DEVESGGTALVS
+259 DEVESGDTALVS
-271 SRAVYYALQAKQD
+271 SRAVYYALQTKQD
-284 KLTSGTNIKTINS
+284 KLTSGTNI
-297 QSLLGSGDITIKSES
+297 
-312 DVVKC
+312 
-317 RINITSQTKNENNS
+317 
-331 IFYKLPLA
+331 
-339 DVLKYKEK
+339 
-347 CDIVE
+347 
-352 IYGELENGSI
+352 
-362 EVQFELFRTYTGY
+362 
-375 FCSPLM
+375 
-381 PGGGDG
+381 
-387 MAFGAF
+387 
-393 NGNSSTTD
+393 
-401 ENEIGFNFIS
+401 
-411 FSFADVPLESN
+411 
-422 NGSLIASGTVYTAL
+422 
-436 QAKQDKL
+436 
-443 TSGTNIKTIN
+443 
-453 NQSIL
+453 
-458 GSGNVDI
+458 
-465 SAPIYVVPMIMS
+465 
-477 TDGYPIPD
+477 
-485 SSKIDTNKLSVYMKS
+485 
-500 GYTVIGKPVDSSAPI
+500 
-515 VSFITGN
+515 
-522 NGYHYHYF
+522 
-530 DEKKGMM
+530 
-537 VIRVYGNN
+537 
-545 LSQHEIEYN
+545 
-554 YQFAAPQDS
+554 
-563 GSTGV
+563 
-568 CGGVPV
+568 
-574 PTYDDKEKFLKG
+574 
-586 DGTWSEVKTI
+586 KTI

-635 VDVRNSQGRK
+635 ADVRDSQGKK
-645 HLYIYDES
+645 HLYIYDEEAAV
-653 KTKGAVAE
+653 GAVAE
-661 ASVANYAGEWRYFV
+661 ASVANFFGKLSYYV
-675 SWMAHYG
+675 SWMSYYG
-682 FARNTIWVY
+682 DNYNTIWAYQIYSGSKEIKDVSFRFSSF
-691 LIEPSTKAVTD
+691 EGSTA
-702 QSFSLEKFIGA
+702 
-713 TTSAS
+713 SAS
-718 GREGIIPAPTTADT
+718 GKQGMVPAPTTADT
-732 KSFLCGNGKWEKV
+732 ESFLCGNGKWEKV

-757 INDGSGKIT
+757 VYNSTISGKIT

-795 TNVSATIVSGGTT
+795 SNVSATIVSGGTT

-825 DPSKALSSFHTTYT
+825 DPSEALSSFYTTYT

-853 SADLGGYIYHQPM
+853 SAGLGGYIYHQPM
-866 LQNGVNIKKINGQDL
+866 LSNGVNITKINGQDL
-881 ILGTPDMNGEANLEI
+881 ILNTPDMNGEANLEI
-896 ASTFPLD
+896 SGTFPLD

-924 KNFLYFSYSQS
+924 KNFLYFSHLQS
-935 LAAMPL
+935 LVAMPL
-941 TADGAEA
+941 TANGAEA

-955 SVYCTFMYLNT
+955 FVYCTFMNLNPGD
-966 MNNKPYANTFGIKFT
+966 NKPDASTFGIKFT

-994 PLMYN
+994 QLMYN

-1022 AYIDELVGNLTAQ
+1022 AYIDELVGNLAAQ

>member
-91 TKVSNIPTVNDPKVS
+91 TKVSNIPTVNNPKVS

-168 MVSGGDGTQ
+168 MVSDGDGTQ

-210 YSFYRTMTGIFYTP
+210 YSFYRTMTGTFYTP
-224 FIPDVYSGCLAGAF
+224 FIPDVSAGCLAGAF
-238 IGDESPTAEQI
+238 IGNETSTAEQI

-259 DEVESGGTALVS
+259 DEVESGDTALVS
-271 SRAVYYALQAKQD
+271 SRAVYYALQ
-284 KLTSGTNIKTINS
+284 T
-297 QSLLGSGDITIKSES
+297 
-312 DVVKC
+312 
-317 RINITSQTKNENNS
+317 
-331 IFYKLPLA
+331 
-339 DVLKYKEK
+339 
-347 CDIVE
+347 
-352 IYGELENGSI
+352 
-362 EVQFELFRTYTGY
+362 
-375 FCSPLM
+375 
-381 PGGGDG
+381 
-387 MAFGAF
+387 
-393 NGNSSTTD
+393 
-401 ENEIGFNFIS
+401 
-411 FSFADVPLESN
+411 
-422 NGSLIASGTVYTAL
+422 
-436 QAKQDKL
+436 KQDKL

-458 GSGNVDI
+458 GSGNVEI

-485 SSKIDTNKLSVYMKS
+485 TSKIDTNKLSAYMKS

-554 YQFAAPQDS
+554 YQFAAPQNS

-596 DGESLIGSGDI
+596 D
-607 KIKNNDYY
+607 NDYY

-635 VDVRNSQGRK
+635 VDVRNSQGKK
-645 HLYIYDES
+645 HLYIYDEN
-653 KTKGAVAE
+653 TTVGAVAE
-661 ASVANYAGEWRYFV
+661 ASVANWSGTFRYFV
-675 SWMAHYG
+675 SWMAYYG
-682 FARNTIWVY
+682 SGYNTIWAY
-691 LIEPSTKAVTD
+691 QINSSSKKITES
-702 QSFSLEKFIGA
+702 SFNCASFKGA

-718 GREGIIPAPTTADT
+718 GRQGMVPAPTTADT
-732 KSFLCGNGKWEKV
+732 ESFLCGNGKWEKV
-745 SGGSSAFNVGPL
+745 SGGSSVFNVGPL
-757 INDGSGKIT
+757 VNDGNGKIT

-783 YYAHSDESETWT
+783 YYAHSDESETCT
-795 TNVSATIVSGGTT
+795 SNVSATIVSGGTT

-825 DPSKALSSFHTTYT
+825 DPSKASSSFHTTYT
-839 ANMGM
+839 ANLGM

-866 LQNGVNIKKINGQDL
+866 LQNGMNITKINGQDL
-881 ILGTPDMNGEANLEI
+881 ILDTPNMNGEANLEI
-896 ASTFPLD
+896 SGTFPLD

>member
-106 IKMNGVEKGSFT
+106 IKMNGTEKGSFT

-124 GEVDLGTVLT
+124 GEVDLGTVIT
-134 EHQSL
+134 AHQDISGKVDKTLNAKAFEAITIRTTNSAEDKAANVAAIKAYVDNL
-139 KTINGETITGSG
+139 KTLGVDTTKILSIPVRMDIDTTGNLMYR
-151 DISVKGDTVK
+151 DIGNYFSLTG
-161 CRIDQST
+161 
-168 MVSGGDGTQ
+168 MVFGPNDLKIAYVDIGNDGHYSEFLKVYDDEQLKT
-177 ENPYVFKM
+177 
-185 SLEDVKKY
+185 SR
-193 KDCDFVEIY
+193 KD
-202 DSSSNTSV
+202 
-210 YSFYRTMTGIFYTP
+210 
-224 FIPDVYSGCLAGAF
+224 
-238 IGDESPTAEQI
+238 
-249 GFAFYSLHIS
+249 
-259 DEVESGGTALVS
+259 LVS
-271 SRAVYYALQAKQD
+271 AINEVNSLAKKKQD
-284 KLTSGTNIKTINS
+284 
-297 QSLLGSGDITIKSES
+297 
-312 DVVKC
+312 
-317 RINITSQTKNENNS
+317 
-331 IFYKLPLA
+331 A
-339 DVLKYKEK
+339 
-347 CDIVE
+347 
-352 IYGELENGSI
+352 
-362 EVQFELFRTYTGY
+362 
-375 FCSPLM
+375 
-381 PGGGDG
+381 
-387 MAFGAF
+387 
-393 NGNSSTTD
+393 
-401 ENEIGFNFIS
+401 
-411 FSFADVPLESN
+411 
-422 NGSLIASGTVYTAL
+422 
-436 QAKQDKL
+436 L

-465 SAPIYVVPMIMS
+465 SAPIYVVPMVLS
-477 TDGYPIPD
+477 TEGYPIPD

-500 GYTVIGKPVDSSAPI
+500 GYTVIGNPVDSSAPI

-574 PTYDDKEKFLKG
+574 PTYDDKEKMLKG

-635 VDVRNSQGRK
+635 ADVRDSQGKK

-653 KTKGAVAE
+653 AALGAVAE
-661 ASVANYAGEWRYFV
+661 ASVANFFGKLSYYV
-675 SWMAHYG
+675 SWMSYYG
-682 FARNTIWVY
+682 DYYNTIWAYKINSGSKEITDVSFR
-691 LIEPSTKAVTD
+691 LSSFNGSTA
-702 QSFSLEKFIGA
+702 
-713 TTSAS
+713 SAS
-718 GREGIIPAPTTADT
+718 GRQGMVPAPTTADT
-732 KSFLCGNGKWEKV
+732 ESFLCGNGKWEKI

-757 INDGSGKIT
+757 VDNSTSSGKIT

-783 YYAHSDESETWT
+783 YYAHSDESETCT
-795 TNVSATIVSGGTT
+795 SNVSATIVSGGTT

-881 ILGTPDMNGEANLEI
+881 ILGTPDMNGKANLEI
-896 ASTFPLD
+896 SGTFVLD
-903 PNNFKFSEL
+903 PNNYKFSEL
-912 VEATLSYKTIVL
+912 VDAVFANKIIMLKDFLFFSHAYSVIAAPMDGDGSIV
-924 KNFLYFSYSQS
+924 
-935 LAAMPL
+935 
-941 TADGAEA
+941 
-948 TTVSDTK
+948 TTVAETK
-955 SVYCTFMYLNT
+955 DVYCAFIYIGATQGGQVT
-966 MNNKPYANTFGIKFT
+966 QVTAIKFT
-981 GDNKW
+981 GDNTWTVEPKSAGQLLC
-986 EEVPNTSG
+986 TD
-994 PLMYN
+994 
-999 SDYKVDTSMSDT
+999 DYKVDTSMSDT
-1011 STNPVQNKVIK
+1011 SINPVQNKVIK
-1022 AYIDELVGNLTAQ
+1022 AYIDGLVGNVAAQ

>member
-151 DISVKGDTVK
+151 DISVKGDAVK
-161 CRIDQST
+161 CRIYSSAKVPD
-168 MVSGGDGTQ
+168 VGDGSLN
-177 ENPYVFKM
+177 NPWFFK
-185 SLEDVKKY
+185 LPLADVKKY
-193 KDCDFVEIY
+193 MEECDIVEIY
-202 DSSSNTSV
+202 EPEYEGTKEYPT
-210 YSFYRTMTGIFYTP
+210 YSLYRTFTGYFCSAFEP
-224 FIPDVYSGCLAGAF
+224 SGSGYFVGLF
-238 IGDESPTAEQI
+238 NGDDTSAENKI
-249 GFAFYSLHIS
+249 GFAFGMVQTAA
-259 DEVESGGTALVS
+259 EVESDNDGPVS
-271 SRAVYYALQAKQD
+271 SKAVYNALQTKQD
-284 KLTSGTNIKTINS
+284 KLTSGTNIKTINN
-297 QSLLGSGDITIKSES
+297 QSILGSGDITIKSES

-352 IYGELENGSI
+352 IYGERENGSI

-387 MAFGAF
+387 MAFGMF
-393 NGNSSTTD
+393 NGDSSTTN

-422 NGSLIASGTVYTAL
+422 NGSLIASGTVYRAL
-436 QAKQDKL
+436 QTKQDKL

-485 SSKIDTNKLSVYMKS
+485 SSKIDTNKLSIYMKS

-574 PTYDDKEKFLKG
+574 PTYDDKEKMLKG

-635 VDVRNSQGRK
+635 VDVRNSQGKK

-653 KTKGAVAE
+653 TVLGAVAE
-661 ASVANYAGEWRYFV
+661 ASVANWNGTFRYFV
-675 SWMAHYG
+675 SWMAYYG
-682 FARNTIWVY
+682 SGYNTIWAY
-691 LIEPSTKAVTD
+691 QINSSSKKITES
-702 QSFSLEKFIGA
+702 SFNCASFRGA
-713 TTSAS
+713 TASAS
-718 GREGIIPAPTTADT
+718 GRQGMVPAPTTADT
-732 KSFLCGNGKWEKV
+732 ESFLCGNGEWKKI
-745 SGGSSAFNVGPL
+745 SGGSSAP
-757 INDGSGKIT
+757 SIT
-766 EANYNALK
+766 
-774 QHIQNGDAL
+774 I
-783 YYAHSDESETWT
+783 
-795 TNVSATIVSGGTT
+795 
-808 AETICLFL
+808 
-816 DDSMSVSGW
+816 
-825 DPSKALSSFHTTYT
+825 
-839 ANMGM
+839 
-844 IYQIKKSDL
+844 
-853 SADLGGYIYHQPM
+853 
-866 LQNGVNIKKINGQDL
+866 
-881 ILGTPDMNGEANLEI
+881 
-896 ASTFPLD
+896 
-903 PNNFKFSEL
+903 
-912 VEATLSYKTIVL
+912 
-924 KNFLYFSYSQS
+924 
-935 LAAMPL
+935 
-941 TADGAEA
+941 
-948 TTVSDTK
+948 
-955 SVYCTFMYLNT
+955 
-966 MNNKPYANTFGIKFT
+966 
-981 GDNKW
+981 
-986 EEVPNTSG
+986 
-994 PLMYN
+994 
-999 SDYKVDTSMSDT
+999 DTSMSDT

-1022 AYIDELVGNLTAQ
+1022 AYIDGLVGNLAAQ

>member
-151 DISVKGDTVK
+151 DISVKGDAVK
-161 CRIDQST
+161 CRIRLSARVPD
-168 MVSGGDGTQ
+168 VGDGSIN
-177 ENPYVFKM
+177 NPWF
-185 SLEDVKKY
+185 
-193 KDCDFVEIY
+193 F
-202 DSSSNTSV
+202 
-210 YSFYRTMTGIFYTP
+210 
-224 FIPDVYSGCLAGAF
+224 
-238 IGDESPTAEQI
+238 
-249 GFAFYSLHIS
+249 
-259 DEVESGGTALVS
+259 
-271 SRAVYYALQAKQD
+271 
-284 KLTSGTNIKTINS
+284 
-297 QSLLGSGDITIKSES
+297 
-312 DVVKC
+312 
-317 RINITSQTKNENNS
+317 
-331 IFYKLPLA
+331 KLPLA
-339 DVLKYKEK
+339 DVKKYTKE

-352 IYGELENGSI
+352 IYEPEYEDTQEYITYSLY
-362 EVQFELFRTYTGY
+362 RTFTGY
-375 FCSPLM
+375 FCS
-381 PGGGDG
+381 
-387 MAFGAF
+387 AFEPSGSGYFVGLF
-393 NGNSSTTD
+393 NGDDSSA
-401 ENEIGFNFIS
+401 ENEIGFS
-411 FSFADVPLESN
+411 FGIVQTAAEVESN
-422 NGSLIASGTVYTAL
+422 NDGPVSSKAVYNAL
-436 QAKQDKL
+436 QTKQDKL

-465 SAPIYVVPMIMS
+465 SAPIYVVPMVLS
-477 TDGYPIPD
+477 TEGYPIPD

-574 PTYDDKEKFLKG
+574 PTYDDKEKMLKG

-645 HLYIYDES
+645 HLYIYDE
-653 KTKGAVAE
+653 TTAVGAVAE
-661 ASVANYAGEWRYFV
+661 ASVANWFGTYEYFV
-675 SWMAHYG
+675 SWMAYYG
-682 FARNTIWVY
+682 DGYNTIWAY
-691 LIEPSTKAVTD
+691 EIIGRSKGITD
-702 QSFSLEKFIGA
+702 VSFMVNKFKGA
-713 TTSAS
+713 TTHVS
-718 GREGIIPAPTTADT
+718 GHEGIVPAPTTADT
-732 KSFLCGNGKWEKV
+732 ESFLCGNGKWEKI

-757 INDGSGKIT
+757 VYNSTSSGKIT

-795 TNVSATIVSGGTT
+795 SNVSATIVSGGTT

-839 ANMGM
+839 ANLGM

-866 LQNGVNIKKINGQDL
+866 LQNGMNITKINGQDL
-881 ILGTPDMNGEANLEI
+881 ILNTPDMNGEANLEI
-896 ASTFPLD
+896 SGTFVLD
-903 PNNFKFSEL
+903 PNNYKFSEL
-912 VEATLSYKTIVL
+912 VDAVFANKIIMLKDFLFFSHAYSVIAAPMDGDGSIV
-924 KNFLYFSYSQS
+924 
-935 LAAMPL
+935 
-941 TADGAEA
+941 
-948 TTVSDTK
+948 TTVAETK
-955 SVYCTFMYLNT
+955 DVYCAFIYIGATQGGQVT
-966 MNNKPYANTFGIKFT
+966 QVTAIKFT
-981 GDNKW
+981 GDNTW
-986 EEVPNTSG
+986 TAVPNSAGQLLCT
-994 PLMYN
+994 N
-999 SDYKVDTSMSDT
+999 DYKVDTSMSDT

>member
-91 TKVSNIPTVNDPKVS
+91 TKVSNIPTVNNPKVS
-106 IKMNGVEKGSFT
+106 IKMNGAEKGSFT
-118 LNQASA
+118 LNQASE

-168 MVSGGDGTQ
+168 MVSDGDGTQ

-210 YSFYRTMTGIFYTP
+210 YSFYRTMTGIFYSP
-224 FIPDVYSGCLAGAF
+224 FIPDVDAGCLAGAF
-238 IGDESPTAEQI
+238 IGDETSTAEQI

-259 DEVESGGTALVS
+259 DEVESGDTTLVS

-387 MAFGAF
+387 MAFGMF
-393 NGNSSTTD
+393 NGDSSTTN

-422 NGSLIASGTVYTAL
+422 NGSLIASGTVYRAL

-443 TSGTNIKTIN
+443 TSGTNI
-453 NQSIL
+453 
-458 GSGNVDI
+458 
-465 SAPIYVVPMIMS
+465 
-477 TDGYPIPD
+477 
-485 SSKIDTNKLSVYMKS
+485 
-500 GYTVIGKPVDSSAPI
+500 
-515 VSFITGN
+515 
-522 NGYHYHYF
+522 
-530 DEKKGMM
+530 
-537 VIRVYGNN
+537 
-545 LSQHEIEYN
+545 
-554 YQFAAPQDS
+554 
-563 GSTGV
+563 
-568 CGGVPV
+568 
-574 PTYDDKEKFLKG
+574 
-586 DGTWSEVKTI
+586 KTI

-653 KTKGAVAE
+653 TVLGAVAE
-661 ASVANYAGEWRYFV
+661 ASVANWNGTFRYFV
-675 SWMAHYG
+675 SWMAYYG
-682 FARNTIWVY
+682 SGYNTIWAY
-691 LIEPSTKAVTD
+691 QINSSSKKITES
-702 QSFSLEKFIGA
+702 SFNCASFRGA

-718 GREGIIPAPTTADT
+718 GRQGMVPAPTTADT
-732 KSFLCGNGKWEKV
+732 ESFLCGNGEWKKI
-745 SGGSSAFNVGPL
+745 SGGSSAP
-757 INDGSGKIT
+757 SIT
-766 EANYNALK
+766 
-774 QHIQNGDAL
+774 I
-783 YYAHSDESETWT
+783 
-795 TNVSATIVSGGTT
+795 
-808 AETICLFL
+808 
-816 DDSMSVSGW
+816 
-825 DPSKALSSFHTTYT
+825 
-839 ANMGM
+839 
-844 IYQIKKSDL
+844 
-853 SADLGGYIYHQPM
+853 
-866 LQNGVNIKKINGQDL
+866 
-881 ILGTPDMNGEANLEI
+881 
-896 ASTFPLD
+896 
-903 PNNFKFSEL
+903 
-912 VEATLSYKTIVL
+912 
-924 KNFLYFSYSQS
+924 
-935 LAAMPL
+935 
-941 TADGAEA
+941 
-948 TTVSDTK
+948 
-955 SVYCTFMYLNT
+955 
-966 MNNKPYANTFGIKFT
+966 
-981 GDNKW
+981 
-986 EEVPNTSG
+986 
-994 PLMYN
+994 
-999 SDYKVDTSMSDT
+999 DTSMSDT

>member
-106 IKMNGVEKGSFT
+106 IKMNGAEKGSFT

-139 KTINGETITGSG
+139 KTINGETITGSGDISVKGDAVKCRIRLSARVPDVGDGSINNPWFFKLPLADVKKYTKECDIVEIYEPEYENTQEYITYSLYRTFTGYFCSAFEPSGSGYFVGLFNGDDTSAENKIGFAFGMVQTAAEVESDNDGPVSSKAVYNALQTKQDKLTSGTNIKTINNQSLLGSG

-210 YSFYRTMTGIFYTP
+210 YSFYRIMTGIFYTP

-238 IGDESPTAEQI
+238 IGDESSTAEQI
-249 GFAFYSLHIS
+249 GFAFYSLHIL
-259 DEVESGGTALVS
+259 DEVESGDTALVS
-271 SRAVYYALQAKQD
+271 SRAVYNALQ
-284 KLTSGTNIKTINS
+284 T
-297 QSLLGSGDITIKSES
+297 
-312 DVVKC
+312 
-317 RINITSQTKNENNS
+317 
-331 IFYKLPLA
+331 
-339 DVLKYKEK
+339 
-347 CDIVE
+347 
-352 IYGELENGSI
+352 
-362 EVQFELFRTYTGY
+362 
-375 FCSPLM
+375 
-381 PGGGDG
+381 
-387 MAFGAF
+387 
-393 NGNSSTTD
+393 
-401 ENEIGFNFIS
+401 
-411 FSFADVPLESN
+411 
-422 NGSLIASGTVYTAL
+422 
-436 QAKQDKL
+436 KQDKL

-574 PTYDDKEKFLKG
+574 PTYDDKEKMLKG

-653 KTKGAVAE
+653 TVLGAVAE
-661 ASVANYAGEWRYFV
+661 ASVANWSGTFRYFV
-675 SWMAHYG
+675 SWMAYYG
-682 FARNTIWVY
+682 SGYNTIWAY
-691 LIEPSTKAVTD
+691 QINSSSKKITES
-702 QSFSLEKFIGA
+702 SFNCASFRGA

-718 GREGIIPAPTTADT
+718 GRQGMVPAPTTADT
-732 KSFLCGNGKWEKV
+732 ESFLCGNGEWKKI
-745 SGGSSAFNVGPL
+745 SGGSSAP
-757 INDGSGKIT
+757 SIT
-766 EANYNALK
+766 
-774 QHIQNGDAL
+774 I
-783 YYAHSDESETWT
+783 
-795 TNVSATIVSGGTT
+795 
-808 AETICLFL
+808 
-816 DDSMSVSGW
+816 
-825 DPSKALSSFHTTYT
+825 
-839 ANMGM
+839 
-844 IYQIKKSDL
+844 
-853 SADLGGYIYHQPM
+853 
-866 LQNGVNIKKINGQDL
+866 
-881 ILGTPDMNGEANLEI
+881 
-896 ASTFPLD
+896 
-903 PNNFKFSEL
+903 
-912 VEATLSYKTIVL
+912 
-924 KNFLYFSYSQS
+924 
-935 LAAMPL
+935 
-941 TADGAEA
+941 
-948 TTVSDTK
+948 
-955 SVYCTFMYLNT
+955 
-966 MNNKPYANTFGIKFT
+966 
-981 GDNKW
+981 
-986 EEVPNTSG
+986 
-994 PLMYN
+994 
-999 SDYKVDTSMSDT
+999 DTSMSDT

>member
-106 IKMNGVEKGSFT
+106 IKMNGAEKGSFT

-210 YSFYRTMTGIFYTP
+210 YSFYRTLTGIFYTP
-224 FIPDVYSGCLAGAF
+224 FIPDVSAGCLAGAF
-238 IGDESPTAEQI
+238 IGDESSTAEQI
-249 GFAFYSLHIS
+249 GFAFYSLHIL
-259 DEVESGGTALVS
+259 DEVESGDTALVS
-271 SRAVYYALQAKQD
+271 SQAVY
-284 KLTSGTNIKTINS
+284 N
-297 QSLLGSGDITIKSES
+297 
-312 DVVKC
+312 
-317 RINITSQTKNENNS
+317 
-331 IFYKLPLA
+331 
-339 DVLKYKEK
+339 
-347 CDIVE
+347 
-352 IYGELENGSI
+352 
-362 EVQFELFRTYTGY
+362 
-375 FCSPLM
+375 
-381 PGGGDG
+381 
-387 MAFGAF
+387 
-393 NGNSSTTD
+393 
-401 ENEIGFNFIS
+401 
-411 FSFADVPLESN
+411 
-422 NGSLIASGTVYTAL
+422 AL

-554 YQFAAPQDS
+554 YQFAAPQNS

-635 VDVRNSQGRK
+635 VDVRNSQGKK
-645 HLYIYDES
+645 HLYIYDEN
-653 KTKGAVAE
+653 TTVGAVAE
-661 ASVANYAGEWRYFV
+661 ASVANWFGTYEYFV
-675 SWMAHYG
+675 SWMAYYG
-682 FARNTIWVY
+682 DGYNTIWAY
-691 LIEPSTKAVTD
+691 EIIGRSKGITD
-702 QSFSLEKFIGA
+702 VSFMINKFKGA
-713 TTSAS
+713 TTSGS
-718 GREGIIPAPTTADT
+718 GHEGIVPAPTTADT
-732 KSFLCGNGKWEKV
+732 ESFLCGNGKWEKV
-745 SGGSSAFNVGPL
+745 NGGSSAFNVGPL
-757 INDGSGKIT
+757 MNDGNGKIT

-839 ANMGM
+839 ANLGM

-866 LQNGVNIKKINGQDL
+866 LQNGMNIKKINGQDL
-881 ILGTPDMNGEANLEI
+881 ILGTPDMNGGANLEI
-896 ASTFPLD
+896 SGTFVLD
-903 PNNFKFSEL
+903 PNNYKFSEL
-912 VEATLSYKTIVL
+912 VDAVFANKIIMLKDFLFFSHAYSVIAAPMDGDGSIV
-924 KNFLYFSYSQS
+924 
-935 LAAMPL
+935 
-941 TADGAEA
+941 
-948 TTVSDTK
+948 TTVAETK
-955 SVYCTFMYLNT
+955 DVYCAFIYIGATQGGQVT
-966 MNNKPYANTFGIKFT
+966 QVTAIKFT
-981 GDNKW
+981 GDNTWTVEPKSAGQLLC
-986 EEVPNTSG
+986 TD
-994 PLMYN
+994 
-999 SDYKVDTSMSDT
+999 DYKVDTSMSDT

>member
-151 DISVKGDTVK
+151 DI
-161 CRIDQST
+161 
-168 MVSGGDGTQ
+168 
-177 ENPYVFKM
+177 
-185 SLEDVKKY
+185 
-193 KDCDFVEIY
+193 
-202 DSSSNTSV
+202 
-210 YSFYRTMTGIFYTP
+210 
-224 FIPDVYSGCLAGAF
+224 
-238 IGDESPTAEQI
+238 
-249 GFAFYSLHIS
+249 
-259 DEVESGGTALVS
+259 
-271 SRAVYYALQAKQD
+271 
-284 KLTSGTNIKTINS
+284 
-297 QSLLGSGDITIKSES
+297 TIKSES

-387 MAFGAF
+387 MAFGVF
-393 NGNSSTTD
+393 NGDSSTTN

-411 FSFADVPLESN
+411 FFFADVPLESN

-453 NQSIL
+453 NQSIF

-574 PTYDDKEKFLKG
+574 PTYDDKEKMLKG

-645 HLYIYDES
+645 HLYIYDE
-653 KTKGAVAE
+653 TTVVGAVAE
-661 ASVANYAGEWRYFV
+661 ASVANWFGTYEYFV
-675 SWMAHYG
+675 SWMAYYG
-682 FARNTIWVY
+682 EGYNTIWAYEIIGRSKGIKDV
-691 LIEPSTKAVTD
+691 
-702 QSFSLEKFIGA
+702 SFMVSKFRGA
-713 TTSAS
+713 TTLES
-718 GREGIIPAPTTADT
+718 GHEGIVPAPTTADT
-732 KSFLCGNGKWEKV
+732 ESFLCGNGKWEKI

-757 INDGSGKIT
+757 VDNSTSSGKIT

-783 YYAHSDESETWT
+783 YYAHSDESETCT
-795 TNVSATIVSGGTT
+795 SNVSATIVSGGTT

-839 ANMGM
+839 ANLGM
-844 IYQIKKSDL
+844 IYQIKKSNL
-853 SADLGGYIYHQPM
+853 SADLGGYICHQPM
-866 LQNGVNIKKINGQDL
+866 LQNGMNITKINGQDL
-881 ILGTPDMNGEANLEI
+881 ILDTPDMNGEANLEI
-896 ASTFPLD
+896 SGTFVLD
-903 PNNFKFSEL
+903 PNNYKFSEL

>member
-91 TKVSNIPTVNDPKVS
+91 TKVSNIPTVNNPKVS
-106 IKMNGVEKGSFT
+106 IKMNGAEKGSFT

-151 DISVKGDTVK
+151 DISVKGDAVK
-161 CRIDQST
+161 CRIYSSAKVPD
-168 MVSGGDGTQ
+168 VGDGSLN
-177 ENPYVFKM
+177 NPWF
-185 SLEDVKKY
+185 
-193 KDCDFVEIY
+193 F
-202 DSSSNTSV
+202 
-210 YSFYRTMTGIFYTP
+210 
-224 FIPDVYSGCLAGAF
+224 
-238 IGDESPTAEQI
+238 
-249 GFAFYSLHIS
+249 
-259 DEVESGGTALVS
+259 
-271 SRAVYYALQAKQD
+271 
-284 KLTSGTNIKTINS
+284 
-297 QSLLGSGDITIKSES
+297 
-312 DVVKC
+312 
-317 RINITSQTKNENNS
+317 
-331 IFYKLPLA
+331 KLPLA
-339 DVLKYKEK
+339 DVKKYTKE

-352 IYGELENGSI
+352 IYEPEYEGTTDYIMYSLY
-362 EVQFELFRTYTGY
+362 RTFTGY
-375 FCSPLM
+375 FCS
-381 PGGGDG
+381 
-387 MAFGAF
+387 AFDPSGSGYFVGLF
-393 NGNSSTTD
+393 NGNDSSA
-401 ENEIGFNFIS
+401 ENEIGFAFGMVHT
-411 FSFADVPLESN
+411 AAEVESDN
-422 NGSLIASGTVYTAL
+422 DGPVSSKAVYNAL
-436 QAKQDKL
+436 QTKQDKL

-485 SSKIDTNKLSVYMKS
+485 SSKIDTNKLSIYMKS

-596 DGESLIGSGDI
+596 D
-607 KIKNNDYY
+607 NDYY

-630 VLDAI
+630 VVDAI
-635 VDVRNSQGRK
+635 ADVRDSQGKK
-645 HLYIYDES
+645 HLYIYDE
-653 KTKGAVAE
+653 TTAVGAVAE
-661 ASVANYAGEWRYFV
+661 ASVANFFGKSSYYV
-675 SWMAHYG
+675 SWMSYYG
-682 FARNTIWVY
+682 NYYNTIWAYQIYSGSKKITDVSFR
-691 LIEPSTKAVTD
+691 LSSFEGSTA
-702 QSFSLEKFIGA
+702 
-713 TTSAS
+713 SAS
-718 GREGIIPAPTTADT
+718 GKQGMVPAPTTADT
-732 KSFLCGNGKWEKV
+732 KSFLCGNGKWEKI

-757 INDGSGKIT
+757 LYNSANSGKIT

-825 DPSKALSSFHTTYT
+825 DPSKALSSFNTSYT

-866 LQNGVNIKKINGQDL
+866 LQNGVNITKINGQDL
-881 ILGTPDMNGEANLEI
+881 ILNTPDMNGEANLEI
-896 ASTFPLD
+896 SGTFPLD

-966 MNNKPYANTFGIKFT
+966 MNNKPYASTFGIKFT

>member
-106 IKMNGVEKGSFT
+106 IKMNGAEKGSFT

-124 GEVDLGTVLT
+124 GEVDLGTVIT
-134 EHQSL
+134 VHQ
-139 KTINGETITGSG
+139 
-151 DISVKGDTVK
+151 DISGKVDKTLNAK
-161 CRIDQST
+161 
-168 MVSGGDGTQ
+168 
-177 ENPYVFKM
+177 
-185 SLEDVKKY
+185 
-193 KDCDFVEIY
+193 
-202 DSSSNTSV
+202 
-210 YSFYRTMTGIFYTP
+210 
-224 FIPDVYSGCLAGAF
+224 AF
-238 IGDESPTAEQI
+238 EA
-249 GFAFYSLHIS
+249 
-259 DEVESGGTALVS
+259 
-271 SRAVYYALQAKQD
+271 
-284 KLTSGTNIKTINS
+284 
-297 QSLLGSGDITIKSES
+297 ITIKTSNS
-312 DVVKC
+312 DTDMSANVTAIKEYTDNLTALGVDV
-317 RINITSQTKNENNS
+317 TK
-331 IFYKLPLA
+331 
-339 DVLKYKEK
+339 
-347 CDIVE
+347 
-352 IYGELENGSI
+352 
-362 EVQFELFRTYTGY
+362 
-375 FCSPLM
+375 
-381 PGGGDG
+381 
-387 MAFGAF
+387 
-393 NGNSSTTD
+393 
-401 ENEIGFNFIS
+401 GFNVPVKIGNFCGCLTGAYFGVGGVCFLSGPI
-411 FSFADVPLESN
+411 FSVADGEYYIKDICIAPMGQYVELVDIRNDNYPATTSKD
-422 NGSLIASGTVYTAL
+422 LIGAINEVNTLAKN
-436 QAKQDKL
+436 KQDAL

-465 SAPIYVVPMIMS
+465 SAPIYVVPMVLS
-477 TDGYPIPD
+477 TEGYPIPD

-574 PTYDDKEKFLKG
+574 PTYDDKEKMLKG

-635 VDVRNSQGRK
+635 VDVRNSQGKK
-645 HLYIYDES
+645 HLYIYDE
-653 KTKGAVAE
+653 TTAVGAVAE
-661 ASVANYAGEWRYFV
+661 ASVANWFGTYEYFV
-675 SWMAHYG
+675 SWMAYYG
-682 FARNTIWVY
+682 DGYNTIWAY
-691 LIEPSTKAVTD
+691 EIIGRSKGITD
-702 QSFSLEKFIGA
+702 VSFMINKFRGA
-713 TTSAS
+713 TTYGS
-718 GREGIIPAPTTADT
+718 GHEGIVPAPTTADT
-732 KSFLCGNGKWEKV
+732 ESFLCGNGKWEKI
-745 SGGSSAFNVGPL
+745 SGGSSAFNIGPL
-757 INDGSGKIT
+757 VYNSTSSGKIT

-783 YYAHSDESETWT
+783 YYAHSDESETCT
-795 TNVSATIVSGGTT
+795 SNVSATIVSGGTT

-866 LQNGVNIKKINGQDL
+866 LQNGMNIKKINGQDL

-896 ASTFPLD
+896 SGTFVLD
-903 PNNFKFSEL
+903 PNNYKFSEL
-912 VEATLSYKTIVL
+912 VDAVFANKIIMLKDFLFFSHAYSVIAAPMDGDGSIV
-924 KNFLYFSYSQS
+924 
-935 LAAMPL
+935 
-941 TADGAEA
+941 
-948 TTVSDTK
+948 TTVAETK
-955 SVYCTFMYLNT
+955 DVYCAFIYIGATQGGQVT
-966 MNNKPYANTFGIKFT
+966 QVTAIKFT
-981 GDNKW
+981 GDNTW
-986 EEVPNTSG
+986 TAVPNSAGQLLCT
-994 PLMYN
+994 N
-999 SDYKVDTSMSDT
+999 DYKVDTSMSDT

-1022 AYIDELVGNLTAQ
+1022 AYIDGLVGNVAAQ